1 MRRQDRGSWRA
12 RRGLAVL
19 ATGLLA
25 GAASACGTPAPPPPA
40 GCAPGSP
47 PVPLPAGSPWA
58 GKLCRQ
64 ANQTPPAGTN
74 GVVYRDGLLWIASLY
89 GLELV
94 VADADT
100 GELVGRFGPAQ
111 GMTTSPDD
119 LVMAD
124 DGTVYWTGFENGD
137 IGALSPETG
146 RSRTLANVGAGAN
159 PIARAPDGS
168 IWVGHAYT
176 GTGLVRIDPATGTA
190 TTVNAGIAVNSFGF
204 GPDGALYAP
213 RTDRIPG
220 TVARI
225 DASGRA
231 TTVATGLGLST
242 FALKFPPPARGED
255 PATAYV
261 LSGIPTT
268 LHRINVMTG
277 RKVRA
282 DELLDQ
288 NADNLTFAPDGTLFI
303 TTNTTPTVYAYGLDG
318 RRRTIAIGGR

>member
-1 MRRQDRGSWRA
+1 
-12 RRGLAVL
+12 VL

-25 GAASACGTPAPPPPA
+25 GAGSACVTPSPPPPA
-40 GCAPGSP
+40 GCAPGAP
-47 PVPLPAGSPWA
+47 PVPLPAGAPWA

-64 ANQTPPAGTN
+64 ANQTPPASAN
-74 GVVYRDGLLWIASLY
+74 GVVHRDGLLWIASLN

-94 VADADT
+94 VADAET
-100 GELVGRFGPAQ
+100 GELVGRFGPDQ

-119 LVMAD
+119 LAMAD
-124 DGTVYWTGFENGD
+124 DGTVYWTGFQTGD
-137 IGALSPETG
+137 IGAISPETG

-159 PIARAPDGS
+159 PIALAPDGS

-176 GTGLVRIDPATGTA
+176 ATGLVRIDRTTGTA
-190 TTVNAGIAVNSFGF
+190 TTVNPDIAVNSFGF

-231 TTVATGLGLST
+231 TSIAMGLGLST
-242 FALKFPPPARGED
+242 FALKFPPPARGEE
-255 PATAYV
+255 PTTAYV

-268 LHRINVMTG
+268 LHRLNVATG

-282 DELLDQ
+282 DEPLDQ
-288 NADNLTFAPDGTLFI
+288 TADNLTFAPDGTLFVTANI
-303 TTNTTPTVYAYGLDG
+303 TPTVYAYGLDG
-318 RRRTIAIGGR
+318 RRRTIAIGRR